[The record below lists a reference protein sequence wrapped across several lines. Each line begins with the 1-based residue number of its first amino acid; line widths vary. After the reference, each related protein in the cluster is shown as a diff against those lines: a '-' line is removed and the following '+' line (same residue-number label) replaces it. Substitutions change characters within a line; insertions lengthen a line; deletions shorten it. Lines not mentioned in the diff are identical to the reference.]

1 MKHMGHTMASR
12 AGTTGKQSGKSA
24 ASSPSGRSTRTPRAP
39 AAVAKPTAK
48 ATAKP
53 TAKPAA
59 RAAAKPAA
67 KPAGPSTTGPER
79 QRTAAVRAP
88 VEADPPLRKRE
99 LVDAVAERSGVR
111 KKHAKVA
118 IEAMLDIL
126 GAALA
131 EGREINLQPFGKIN
145 RKRVRDTDG
154 ALVVTARIRQSKPT
168 SSPSGE
174 QPARGEG
181 TAASA
186 PAENATQTV
195 ADAAE

>member
-39 AAVAKPTAK
+39 AAVAKATAK
-48 ATAKP
+48 A